1 MGAMFPQKLR
11 QDEYCSL
18 RVVIARYEQEDD
30 ESDSKDKSDGLQ
42 SGGGGRKIKK
52 VSLPYT
58 CP

>member
-1 MGAMFPQKLR
+1 MFPKKLR

-30 ESDSKDKSDGLQ
+30 ESDSEDKSDGLQ